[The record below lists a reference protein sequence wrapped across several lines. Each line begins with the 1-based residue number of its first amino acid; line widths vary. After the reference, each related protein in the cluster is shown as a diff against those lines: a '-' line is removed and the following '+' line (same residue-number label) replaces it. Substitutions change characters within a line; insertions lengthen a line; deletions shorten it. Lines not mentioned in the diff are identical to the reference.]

1 MIKASKGLVGAGS
14 GTFSQLSVF
23 SLLFSVVL
31 GLDSRLAKDALESA
45 WFTVEIAIDENA
57 VNTSHSTHMVMRR
70 MSTNKNYNDGA
81 ELLNVEAETELQN
94 RIWGRHGSHTTFQH
108 YNSAHDGSKKS
119 LKHFKWI

>member
-1 MIKASKGLVGAGS
+1 MSKAESILACDEGIRRLGGAGS

-57 VNTSHSTHMVMRR
+57 VNTSHSTHMVMRH

-81 ELLNVEAETELQN
+81 ELLIVEAETELQN
-94 RIWGRHGSHTTFQH
+94 RIWGRHGSHTTFKTLQQWPC
-108 YNSAHDGSKKS
+108 
-119 LKHFKWI
+119 WI